1 MMAWLALRI
10 VADCGLP
17 ARALGCAWPGRK
29 LAVGEIQGYA
39 ARTGHA
45 PWAHQRHENA
55 GRIQERQIKKKR
67 ERRNQSRPKH
77 RLRKS
82 GTAIVTASIASA
94 GSDGE
99 SASGAAAAV
108 ARAVVVQRSRRTRGH
123 GRATSPTLHRIDEMM
138 RNRDQLDINYS
149 DAYGRKLS
157 SKEAF
162 RQLCH
167 QFHGIVPGRAKTEKD
182 LKKME
187 EDKKLSLMHLTD
199 TPLNAVAASQSAR
212 EKTGKAFINLDAKKV
227 SEKELK
233 KS

>member
-1 MMAWLALRI
+1 
-10 VADCGLP
+10 
-17 ARALGCAWPGRK
+17 
-29 LAVGEIQGYA
+29 
-39 ARTGHA
+39 
-45 PWAHQRHENA
+45 
-55 GRIQERQIKKKR
+55 
-67 ERRNQSRPKH
+67 
-77 RLRKS
+77 
-82 GTAIVTASIASA
+82 
-94 GSDGE
+94 
-99 SASGAAAAV
+99 
-108 ARAVVVQRSRRTRGH
+108 
-123 GRATSPTLHRIDEMM
+123 MM
-138 RNRDQLDINYS
+138 RNRDQLNINYS